1 MDLDVECPEC
11 GTKLK
16 VKMADVSSQR
26 TVQCREGH
34 SIKLVDEGGN
44 AKKAETSIRDLDKQI
59 SKLGGTFK
67 F

>member
-1 MDLDVECPEC
+1 MDLDIECPEC
-11 GTKLK
+11 GTKLTI
-16 VKMADVSSQR
+16 KMADISSQR
-26 TVQCREGH
+26 TVRCRRGH

-44 AKKAETSIRDLDKQI
+44 AKKAEKSMRDLDRQI